1 MKITDEQQKVLDSF
15 ICERFSANDN
25 NTDLIDTFTSKKGSS
40 LVDYFREYGLLED
53 ASGETAYYI
62 IKTQHNEI
70 LMFFSIKCG
79 SLFNP
84 LADEDEVIQDFQ
96 RLVILLQAMENVNI
110 GKNNQIDKKDIEEAK
125 AILLKYQVGDRI
137 SFEDFNKIV
146 KGKAKSK
153 KQFLKHLFDDKR
165 KEDNGNILRVQ
176 KTHPAIELVHF
187 CVNDNMKKK
196 WKKYKLGHT
205 MGETLFWKFIVPKFF
220 DIQSIAGCEYVFLFA
235 ADLSEDGSLV
245 NYYDVS
251 LKFQKQLDV
260 GTNKPFYDF
269 CCVFMCQ
276 KVNDMKKYRKEF
288 FLNFNIDEDD
298 IIA

>member
-1 MKITDEQQKVLDSF
+1 MRITDEQQKVLDSF
-15 ICERFSANDN
+15 ICERLSADDTNI
-25 NTDLIDTFTSKKGSS
+25 DLINDFTSEKGFS
-40 LVDYFREYGLLED
+40 LVKYFRECGLVED
-53 ASGETAYYI
+53 TSGETAYYI
-62 IKTQHNEI
+62 IKTQYDEI

-84 LADEDEVIQDFQ
+84 LADEEEVIQDFQ
-96 RLVILLQAMENVNI
+96 RLVILLQAVENVNI
-110 GKNNQIDKKDIEEAK
+110 GKHNQIDVKDMEEAQE
-125 AILLKYQVGDRI
+125 ILLKYQVGDRI

-146 KGKAKSK
+146 TQKAKSK
-153 KQFLKHLFDDKR
+153 KKFLEHLFDDKR
-165 KEDNGNILRVQ
+165 IEDNSNILRVQ

-196 WKKYKLGHT
+196 WKEYELRHT

-220 DIQSIAGCEYVFLFA
+220 DIQKIAGCEYVFLFA

-251 LKFQKQLDV
+251 LKFKKRLDV

-269 CCVFMCQ
+269 CCDFMCQ

-298 IIA
+298 VIA